1 MTISESLAAHREMSL
16 LKDSSRHSFIDDLTA
31 FATEHHA
38 QHWRGTFAD
47 FLQDILPRDAAKF
60 TRSSHQYIY
69 DMLSWYRDA
78 RIPSIAPPTDRDPAT
93 TEKALFAGELFGID
107 SALDR
112 VIDYFK
118 AAAAGSDV
126 GRRLLLLLG
135 PPSGGKS
142 TLVILLK
149 RGMEEYSHTEDGALY
164 ALQGS
169 PLHESPLN
177 LIPASLRPRFRATY
191 GVDITGELS
200 PHARARL
207 DDEFQGDFMRFPVER
222 VFLSEAARVGVGTYA
237 PHDPTTADIA
247 DLVGSVDLSK
257 VADIGDEGDP
267 RAWSWSGA
275 VYAASRGV
283 LEMIEILK
291 VKREFLYLLLTL
303 TQEKNVKVSRFPLIH
318 LDETILAHTNLAE
331 FNKFLQEKENEA
343 LLDRMVIV
351 KVPYTLSFRDEARIY
366 RKLVASAPAFRKVH
380 FDPHLVDLAAVFSIL
395 TRLQKPTREGLD
407 LTKKLKLYADEDVEG
422 FTAADVPRIRAESS
436 DEGLTGV
443 SPRFVINAISN
454 AITRNNVASL
464 TSMDMLLALKDAI
477 ETDARMDA
485 GRKKQWIE
493 FLVLARKDFYNRWVK
508 EDVHRALFASF
519 QTEAQELLEKYL
531 DEVEAS
537 LDKREIEDPI
547 TGDSRPP
554 DERFLRSVEEKIK
567 ISESGKLSFRQEV
580 VRKAMV
586 AFKAGEKFTLD
597 NHSRLHEAIEQYLF
611 EERRDVLRLVTSR
624 ARPDEDAEQKISAVQ
639 ERLIQEYGYDAHSAK
654 EALNYVTTLL
664 SQE

>member
-1 MTISESLAAHREMSL
+1 
-16 LKDSSRHSFIDDLTA
+16 LTA

-38 QHWRGTFAD
+38 QHWHGTFAD
-47 FLQDILPRDAAKF
+47 FLQDILPQDPTKF

-69 DMLSWYRDA
+69 DMLCWYRDA
-78 RIPSIAPPTDRDPAT
+78 QPQTDAPAS
-93 TEKALFAGELFGID
+93 EKQLFSGELFGID
-107 SALDR
+107 PALDR

-142 TLVILLK
+142 TMVILLK
-149 RGMEEYSHTEDGALY
+149 RGIEEYSHTEDGALY
-164 ALQGS
+164 GLAGS

-177 LIPASLRPRFRATY
+177 LIPASLRPKFRATY
-191 GVDITGELS
+191 GVDISGELS
-200 PHARARL
+200 PYCRARL
-207 DDEFQGDFMRFPVER
+207 DDEFEGDFMRFPVER

-257 VADIGDEGDP
+257 VAAIGDEGDP

-351 KVPYTLSFRDEARIY
+351 RVPYTLSYRDEARIY
-366 RKLVASAPAFRKVH
+366 RKLVSSAPAFRKVH
-380 FDPHLVDLAAVFSIL
+380 FDPHVLDLASVFSIL
-395 TRLQKPTREGLD
+395 TRLLKPQREGLD

-422 FTAADVPRIRAESS
+422 FGDSDVSRIKAESPE
-436 DEGLTGV
+436 EGLTGV

-454 AITRNNVASL
+454 AITRSDASSL

-519 QTEAQELLEKYL
+519 QAEAQELLEKYL

-537 LDKREIEDPI
+537 LDKREVEDPI
-547 TGDSRPP
+547 TGESRPP

-586 AFKAGEKFTLD
+586 AFKSGEKFTLD
-597 NHSRLHEAIEQYLF
+597 SHSRLHEAIEQYLF

-639 ERLIQEYGYDAHSAK
+639 ERLIREYGYDPHSAK

>member
-1 MTISESLAAHREMSL
+1 MMIVPGSKQEAGNGRGE
-16 LKDSSRHSFIDDLTA
+16 SFINDLTA
-31 FATEHHA
+31 FASNHTA
-38 QHWRGTFAD
+38 SRWRGTFAE
-47 FLQDILPRDAAKF
+47 FLEDILPANPQRF

-69 DMLSWYRDA
+69 DMMCWYQNDKCESGSSDRA
-78 RIPSIAPPTDRDPAT
+78 AP
-93 TEKALFAGELFGID
+93 KNLFVEDLYGID
-107 SALDR
+107 SSLDR
-112 VIDYFK
+112 VVEYFK
-118 AAAAGSDV
+118 GASAGSDV

-142 TLVILLK
+142 SLVILLK
-149 RGMEEYSHTEDGALY
+149 RALEEYSHTDEGALY

-177 LIPASLRPRFRATY
+177 MVPASLRPKFRETY
-191 GVDITGELS
+191 GVDINGELS
-200 PHARARL
+200 PHSQVRL
-207 DDEFQGDFMRFPVER
+207 DDEFKGDFMQFPVER
-222 VFLSEAARVGVGTYA
+222 IFLAEASRVGIGTYA

-257 VADIGDEGDP
+257 VALVGDEGDP

-318 LDETILAHTNLAE
+318 LDETIVAHTNLAE

-343 LLDRMVIV
+343 LLDRMVII
-351 KVPYTLSFRDEARIY
+351 KVPYTLSYGDESRIY
-366 RKLVASAPAFRKVH
+366 RKLVSSAPAFREVH
-380 FDPHLVDLAAVFSIL
+380 LDPHVLKLAAVFSIL
-395 TRLQKPTREGLD
+395 TRLAESEREGLD
-407 LTKKLKLYADEDVEG
+407 VSKKLRLYAGEDAEG
-422 FTAADVPRIRAESS
+422 FSLSDVPKIRAESP
-436 DEGLTGV
+436 DEGMTGV

-454 AITRNNVASL
+454 AITRSDANSL
-464 TSMDMLLALKDAI
+464 TSMEMLLALKDSI
-477 ETDARMDA
+477 ESDARMDA
-485 GRKKQWIE
+485 PQKKQWVD
-493 FLVLARKDFYNRWVK
+493 FLVTARKDFYNRWVK

-519 QTEAQELLEKYL
+519 QDEAQQLLEKYL

-537 LDKREIEDPI
+537 LDQRHITDPI
-547 TGDSRPP
+547 SGEERPA
-554 DERFLRSVEEKIK
+554 DERFLRSVEEKMK
-567 ISESGKLSFRQEV
+567 ISDSGKQSFRQEV

-597 NHSRLHEAIEQYLF
+597 SHTRLHEAIEQYLF
-611 EERRDVLRLVTSR
+611 DERRDVLRLVTSA
-624 ARPDEDAEQKISAVQ
+624 ARPDEEAEQKISAVQ
-639 ERLIQEYGYDAHSAK
+639 GRLVQEYGYDAHSAR
-654 EALNYVTTLL
+654 EALSYVTTLM

>member
-1 MTISESLAAHREMSL
+1 MTLSDSLAAHREMSL
-16 LKDSSRHSFIDDLTA
+16 LKDTSRPSFIDDLTA

-47 FLQDILPRDAAKF
+47 FLQDILPKDAAKL
-60 TRSSHQYIY
+60 TRSSHQYIH
-69 DMLSWYRDA
+69 DMLCWYRDA
-78 RIPSIAPPTDRDPAT
+78 RIPSATTPTDSDSAAS
-93 TEKALFAGELFGID
+93 EKALFAGELFGID
-107 SALDR
+107 AALDR

-149 RGMEEYSHTEDGALY
+149 RGLEEYSHTEDGALY

-200 PHARARL
+200 PYARARL

-407 LTKKLKLYADEDVEG
+407 LTKKLKLYANEDVEG
-422 FTAADVPRIRAESS
+422 FTAADVPRIRAEST

-493 FLVLARKDFYNRWVK
+493 FLVLARKDFYNR
-508 EDVHRALFASF
+508 
-519 QTEAQELLEKYL
+519 
-531 DEVEAS
+531 
-537 LDKREIEDPI
+537 
-547 TGDSRPP
+547 
-554 DERFLRSVEEKIK
+554 
-567 ISESGKLSFRQEV
+567 
-580 VRKAMV
+580 
-586 AFKAGEKFTLD
+586 
-597 NHSRLHEAIEQYLF
+597 
-611 EERRDVLRLVTSR
+611 
-624 ARPDEDAEQKISAVQ
+624 
-639 ERLIQEYGYDAHSAK
+639 
-654 EALNYVTTLL
+654 
-664 SQE
+664 

>member
-1 MTISESLAAHREMSL
+1 MRIVPDSK
-16 LKDSSRHSFIDDLTA
+16 LKIGAETSAGFIDDLSS
-31 FATEHHA
+31 FASTQKA
-38 QHWRGTFAD
+38 TIWKGTFAEYLKD
-47 FLQDILPRDAAKF
+47 VLPANPYRL
-60 TRSSHQYIY
+60 TRSSHQYLY
-69 DMLSWYRDA
+69 DMLNWYRNL
-78 RIPSIAPPTDRDPAT
+78 RSPEAT
-93 TEKALFAGELFGID
+93 ESDSPKDLFTEDLFGIND
-107 SALDR
+107 SLER
-112 VIDYFK
+112 VVEYFQ
-118 AAAAGSDV
+118 AASAGSDV

-142 TLVILLK
+142 TIVILLK
-149 RGMEEYSHTEDGALY
+149 RAMEEYSHTDEGALY

-177 LIPASLRPRFRATY
+177 LVPKSMRAKFGETY
-191 GVDITGELS
+191 GVEINGELS
-200 PHARARL
+200 PYSQARL
-207 DDEFQGDFMRFPVER
+207 DDEFEGDFMQFSVER
-222 VFLSEAARVGVGTYA
+222 IFLSEASRVGIGTYA

-257 VADIGDEGDP
+257 VAEIGDEGDP

-275 VYAASRGV
+275 VYAASRGI

-303 TQEKNVKVSRFPLIH
+303 TQEKNVKVSRFPLINI
-318 LDETILAHTNLAE
+318 DETVLAHTNLAE
-331 FNKFLQEKENEA
+331 FNKFIQEKENEA

-351 KVPYTLSFRDEARIY
+351 KVPYTLSYQDEARIY
-366 RKLVASAPAFRKVH
+366 DKLVTSAPAFRQVH
-380 FDPHLVDLAAVFSIL
+380 LDPHVLPLAAVFSIL
-395 TRLQKPTREGLD
+395 TRLEITEREGLD
-407 LTKKLKLYADEDVEG
+407 LTKKLRLYAGEDAEG
-422 FTAADVPRIRAESS
+422 FSPSDVPKLKSQS
-436 DEGLTGV
+436 PDEGLYGV

-454 AITRNNVASL
+454 AITRSETQSL
-464 TSMDMLLALKDAI
+464 TSMEMLLALKDAI
-477 ETDARMDA
+477 ESDARMSSQH
-485 GRKKQWIE
+485 KQAWVD

-519 QTEAQELLEKYL
+519 QDEAQELLEKYL

-537 LDKREIEDPI
+537 LDKRQVTDPI
-547 TGDSRPP
+547 TGEERPA

-567 ISESGKLSFRQEV
+567 VSDSGKQSFRQEV

-586 AFKAGEKFTLD
+586 AFKAGERFTLD
-597 NHSRLHEAIEQYLF
+597 SHSRLHEAIEQYLF
-611 EERRDVLRLVTSR
+611 EERRDVLRLVTSA

-639 ERLIQEYGYDAHSAK
+639 ERLVQEYGYDDRSAR

>member
-1 MTISESLAAHREMSL
+1 MTLSESVGAHREKNSHR
-16 LKDSSRHSFIDDLTA
+16 DNSRTSFIDDLTA

-38 QHWRGTFAD
+38 QHWRGTFAE
-47 FLQDILPRDAAKF
+47 FLHDILPKDPTKF

-69 DMLSWYRDA
+69 DMLCWYRDA
-78 RIPSIAPPTDRDPAT
+78 REPAEESPDIGPLPKP
-93 TEKALFAGELFGID
+93 TEKELFAGELFGID
-107 SALDR
+107 SALER

-142 TLVILLK
+142 TMVILLK
-149 RGMEEYSHTEDGALY
+149 RGLEEYSHTDDGALY

-191 GVDITGELS
+191 GVDVVGELS
-200 PHARARL
+200 PYSRARL
-207 DDEFQGDFMRFPVER
+207 DDEFNGDFMRFPVER

-351 KVPYTLSFRDEARIY
+351 KVPYTLSYRDEARIY
-366 RKLVASAPAFRKVH
+366 RKLVSSAPAFRKVH
-380 FDPHLVDLAAVFSIL
+380 FDPHVLDLAAVFSIL

-407 LTKKLKLYADEDVEG
+407 LTKKLKLYANEDVEG
-422 FTAADVPRIRAESS
+422 FSAADVPRIHAEST

-464 TSMDMLLALKDAI
+464 TSMEMLLALKDAI
-477 ETDARMDA
+477 ETVARMDA
-485 GRKKQWIE
+485 ARKKQWIE

-508 EDVHRALFASF
+508 EDVHKALFVSF
-519 QTEAQELLEKYL
+519 EQEAQDLLDKYL
-531 DEVEAS
+531 DEVEA
-537 LDKREIEDPI
+537 
-547 TGDSRPP
+547 
-554 DERFLRSVEEKIK
+554 
-567 ISESGKLSFRQEV
+567 
-580 VRKAMV
+580 
-586 AFKAGEKFTLD
+586 TLD

-639 ERLIQEYGYDAHSAK
+639 ERLINEYGYDKHSAK